1 MEEIVTLCLV
11 NSCPM
16 QKQKCVFLDR
26 DGVLNRELGG
36 YAYRLEEFEVLPRV
50 PEALAL
56 LKEHGYLLIV
66 ITNQSGISKGVYTR
80 EDVLACHGKLQDSC
94 NNLIDDIYYAPGH
107 HTISASLSRK
117 PDSLMIERAMAK
129 YNIDKEQSWMVG
141 DVKRDIDAGI
151 KAGVR
156 TILVGEHHL
165 PGTHQRQV
173 NDLWEAAQIILADIK
188 KPA

>member
-1 MEEIVTLCLV
+1 MH
-11 NSCPM
+11 
-16 QKQKCVFLDR
+16 KQKCVFLDR

-36 YAYRLEEFEVLPRV
+36 YAYKLEEFEVLPRV

-56 LKEHGYLLIV
+56 LKQHGYLLIV
-66 ITNQSGISKGVYTR
+66 ITNQSGISKGIFTK
-80 EDVLACHGKLQDSC
+80 EDVLACHQKLQDSC
-94 NNLIDDIYYAPGH
+94 DSLIDDIYFAPGH

-129 YNIDKEQSWMVG
+129 YHIDKNQSWMIG
-141 DVKRDIDAGI
+141 DVKRDIDAGK

-156 TILVGEHHL
+156 TILVGEHHRA
-165 PGTHQRQV
+165 GTHQIQAK
-173 NDLWEAAQIILADIK
+173 DLWEATQLILKDIK